1 MSDPEDG
8 SPARRRLAPA
18 DRRDHLL
25 DRALELVAESGA
37 AMVTMQAVARAAGVA
52 RPVVYDFFADRAAL
66 LDALL
71 AREETRAL
79 SDVVSVAPEA
89 LTGTDLADSVT
100 RALDAFLLLV
110 ARRPTTWRVLLSPS
124 AALPTEVGTRIEQ
137 GREKIAGVVEASVRA
152 VLGKRAAGLDTEVVA
167 LAVVAAGEAAA
178 RLVLAAPEQFPP
190 ARLTRFTR
198 TLLGAL
204 PLPSTPPPGR
214 VR

>member
-1 MSDPEDG
+1 
-8 SPARRRLAPA
+8 
-18 DRRDHLL
+18 LL

-37 AMVTMQAVARAAGVA
+37 AAVTMQAVARAAGVA

-79 SDVVSVAPEA
+79 ADVLSVAPEA
-89 LTGTDLADSVT
+89 LTGTDLGDSVT
-100 RALDAFLLLV
+100 RALDAFLTLV
-110 ARRPTTWRVLLSPS
+110 LRRPTTWRVLLAPS

-137 GREKIAGVVEASVRA
+137 GREKIAGVIESSIVA
-152 VLGKRAAGLDTEVVA
+152 VLGQRAAGLDTEVVT
-167 LAVVAAGEAAA
+167 LAVIAAGEAAA

-204 PLPSTPPPGR
+204 PLPPGPAR
-214 VR
+214 

>member
-1 MSDPEDG
+1 MSDPVHG
-8 SPARRRLAPA
+8 SAARRRLAPA
-18 DRRDHLL
+18 DRRDQLL

-37 AMVTMQAVARAAGVA
+37 AAVTMQAVARAAGVA

-79 SDVVSVAPEA
+79 ADVLSVAPEA
-89 LTGTDLADSVT
+89 LTGTDLGDSVT
-100 RALDAFLLLV
+100 RALDAFLTLV
-110 ARRPTTWRVLLSPS
+110 LRRPTTWRVLLAPS

-137 GREKIAGVVEASVRA
+137 GREKIAGVIESSIVA
-152 VLGKRAAGLDTEVVA
+152 VLGQRAAGLDTEVVA
-167 LAVVAAGEAAA
+167 LAVIAAGEAAA

-204 PLPSTPPPGR
+204 PLPPGPAR
-214 VR
+214 